1 MRKHVTI
8 AITLLVLFIF
18 TLSLLPKDTIT
29 NKTKYLLDTVLSDN
43 ASTQPAS
50 LSTTKAQNMNTY
62 GRITNK
68 VAVISDTQY
77 TSRHIPL
84 ILHFH
89 AVLGP
94 DWPIVFY
101 TSQETLAQHLDPNS
115 TTSSAIWRRAIEDG
129 RIQVRTIPTEF
140 DLTTRD
146 GVNIY
151 LSRPWLWEQLAPAQ
165 HVLVFQADAI
175 LCANAHHTV
184 DDFFEWDWIAATL
197 HGTEHLYNGGLSLR
211 NRTMILDILR
221 EGNNWEEE
229 TQSGAWTMGGEDV
242 WFSRKMDQR
251 GAHLPNEPVA
261 LQFACQ
267 HEWHI
272 NQQKEPLG
280 YHKVHKNAP
289 RFLDEIARW
298 CPEISLAAPGTLEA
312 STR

>member
-1 MRKHVTI
+1 MVFYGRQ
-8 AITLLVLFIF
+8 
-18 TLSLLPKDTIT
+18 
-29 NKTKYLLDTVLSDN
+29 KTKYLLDTVLSNNGD
-43 ASTQPAS
+43 AQAAQ
-50 LSTTKAQNMNTY
+50 LSTTKEPASENANTY

-68 VAVISDTQY
+68 VAVITDTQY
-77 TSRHIPL
+77 TSRLMPL
-84 ILHFH
+84 ILHYH

-101 TSQETLAQHLDPNS
+101 TSQETLTNHFQPDSPKP
-115 TTSSAIWRRAIEDG
+115 SAIWQRAVEER
-129 RIQVRTIPTEF
+129 RIQVRIIPDEF
-140 DLTTRD
+140 NLTSRN
-146 GVNIY
+146 GVNLY

-165 HVLVFQADAI
+165 HVLIFQADAI
-175 LCANAHHTV
+175 LCANSHRTV

-229 TQSGAWTMGGEDV
+229 TKSGEWTMGGEDV

-251 GAHLPNEPVA
+251 GAHLPVERIA

-267 HEWHI
+267 HEWHLA
-272 NQQKEPLG
+272 QQKEPLG

-289 RFLDEIARW
+289 KWLDEITRW
-298 CPEISLAAPGTLEA
+298 CPEISLAAPGSLQQ
-312 STR
+312 

>member
-1 MRKHVTI
+1 VFPTKVDLTF
-8 AITLLVLFIF
+8 LLTVDALCV
-18 TLSLLPKDTIT
+18 KQ
-29 NKTKYLLDTVLSDN
+29 KTKCLLDTAASDN
-43 ASTQPAS
+43 AASQIPSTAAPAS
-50 LSTTKAQNMNTY
+50 NAY

-68 VAVISDTQY
+68 VAVITDTQY
-77 TSRHIPL
+77 TSRLIPL

-101 TSQETLAQHLDPNS
+101 TSQETLTQHLQPEAQKG
-115 TTSSAIWRRAIEDG
+115 SAIWRRAVDDG
-129 RIQVRTIPTEF
+129 RIQVRTIPAEF
-140 DLTTRD
+140 NLTSRD
-146 GVNIY
+146 GVNVY
-151 LSRPWLWEQLAPAQ
+151 LSRPWLWEHLAPAQ

-175 LCANAHHTV
+175 LCANAHRTV
-184 DDFFEWDWIAATL
+184 EDFFEWDWIAATL

-229 TQSGAWTMGGEDV
+229 TKSGVWTMGGEDV

-251 GAHLPNEPVA
+251 GAHLPEGSVA

-272 NQQKEPLG
+272 SQEKEPLG
-280 YHKVHKNAP
+280 YHKVHKNLAP
-289 RFLDEIARW
+289 ERVDEIAQW
-298 CPEISLAAPGTLEA
+298 CPEITLTAPGKLA
-312 STR
+312 G